1 MKKMFKSFITGLLLL
16 VFLLPSL
23 LSAQS
28 RDFQLAN
35 RLIQQQEYS
44 EALPIL
50 ESLYNDYPETF
61 VFFDRLT
68 ETLIN
73 LQEYD
78 KAIELAEN
86 QIEKGRSVTQTR
98 LKLAEFRHVKGEK
111 ESAYELW
118 EKVLS
123 ENPSDIQAYYN
134 TAESMSS
141 RREYK
146 LAAETYLQ
154 AQKQFNNRQLFL
166 SELANAYMQAGEFEK
181 AVQQYFTVVY
191 ESPNQMS
198 FVQQRFL
205 RMRDQNLYEI
215 AALELED
222 FLLEVDRDHSSY
234 SQLYQLLS
242 WLFLETENYQRA
254 FVFARQYE
262 SQTSQLN
269 YSLYSLG
276 ERFLSARKFEL
287 AKDAFEFYT
296 DSESNIRFRAS
307 EKMSEAN
314 IQWAQYLHLNSIGT
328 QNRQNSLY
336 REAYEINTNLLEN
349 APNYNRRSN
358 VLSTQID
365 LSLDHFKNIEMA
377 QKWYDELE
385 SISETDEQ
393 RASFLNYARGR
404 IALFNNDFTTARQAL
419 TRANRETD
427 QSNLSEKIRYFL
439 SLSDF
444 YAGDYE
450 FATIQLRSL
459 ERRQSSFYA
468 NNAIKLKMWINNGTR
483 ADTTGSTLQTVGE
496 AMLHIHTGRYS
507 DALSV
512 LQPIILNTGHHF
524 SDDMMVELATN
535 LPDEFS
541 PLLFTFIDDHLKTQP
556 SSPLRERLMWER
568 ARLGER
574 IFIQI
579 EEFGDYQTTETTR
592 TAEDLFFGEEKG
604 LRSITKEELENLYE
618 EILIEFPGGFYASYA
633 REKLQEIPN
642 LPS

>member
-1 MKKMFKSFITGLLLL
+1 MYKSFIAGILLFLL
-16 VFLLPSL
+16 LLPSL

-50 ESLYNDYPETF
+50 ENLYQEYPETF
-61 VFFDRLT
+61 VFFERLT

-78 KAIELAEN
+78 KAIEIAEN
-86 QIEKGRSVTQTR
+86 QIQSGQSVTQSR

-111 ESAYELW
+111 ETAYELW
-118 EKVLS
+118 EKVLT

-141 RREYK
+141 RREYN
-146 LAAETYLQ
+146 LAAETYLR
-154 AQKQFNNRQLFL
+154 AQKQFNNRQIFL

-205 RMRDQNLYEI
+205 RMRDQNLYQI

-222 FLLEVDRDHSSY
+222 FLLEIDREHSSY

-262 SQTSQLN
+262 AQTSQIN

-276 ERFLSARKFEL
+276 ERFLSARKFDL

-296 DSESNIRFRAS
+296 DSESSIRFRAG

-314 IQWAQYLHLNSIGT
+314 IQWAQYLHINSIGT
-328 QNRQNSLY
+328 QKKQNDLY
-336 REAYEINTNLLEN
+336 REAYEINSDLLEN

-365 LSLDHFKNIEMA
+365 LALDHFKDIEMA
-377 QKWYDELE
+377 RKWYGELE
-385 SISETDEQ
+385 SISEADDQTT
-393 RASFLNYARGR
+393 SFLNYARGR
-404 IALFNNDFTTARQAL
+404 IALFDSDFTSARQAL
-419 TRANRETD
+419 TRANRESD
-427 QSNLSEKIRYFL
+427 QSNLSEKIRYYL

-483 ADTTGSTLQTVGE
+483 ADTTGSTLKTVGE
-496 AMLHIHTGRYS
+496 AMHLIHTGKYS
-507 DALSV
+507 NAIEV

-524 SDDMMVELATN
+524 SDDMIVELSTN
-535 LPDEFS
+535 LPEEFS
-541 PLLFTFIDDHLKTQP
+541 PLLFTVIDDHLKSQ
-556 SSPLRERLMWER
+556 SHSPLRERLMWER

-574 IFIQI
+574 IFVLI
-579 EEFGDYQTTETTR
+579 EEFGEYQTLQSTQTIE
-592 TAEDLFFGEEKG
+592 EEFFGKEQGRK
-604 LRSITKEELENLYE
+604 SMTSEELENLYE